1 MHDMSR
7 IVTTPE
13 HAVPHDL
20 ARHELRVQAVTVGVA
35 DVALAVLQPGPG
47 VVTPSVTR
55 HVSRGKRHAAPVLAA
70 VHRPVAEVGGAV
82 ALPLPVDPLAGVVHP
97 GL

>member
-1 MHDMSR
+1 MSR

-35 DVALAVLQPGPG
+35 DVALAVLQPGPA
-47 VVTPSVTR
+47 VVTPIVTCYFGVKIY
-55 HVSRGKRHAAPVLAA
+55 HGLVGVSRVSSTILVTGY
-70 VHRPVAEVGGAV
+70 
-82 ALPLPVDPLAGVVHP
+82 
-97 GL
+97 

>member
-1 MHDMSR
+1 MTRLHDMSR

-13 HAVPHDL
+13 HAVAHDL

-47 VVTPSVTR
+47 VVTLSVTC
-55 HVSRGKRHAAPVLAA
+55 HASRGTCTRRGRPPRRGSWWCRCPAAP
-70 VHRPVAEVGGAV
+70 R
-82 ALPLPVDPLAGVVHP
+82 
-97 GL
+97 

>member
-1 MHDMSR
+1 MSR

-13 HAVPHDL
+13 HAVAHDL

-47 VVTPSVTR
+47 VVTLSVTC
-55 HVSRGKRHAAPVLAA
+55 HVSRVKRHAAPVLAA
-70 VHRPVAEVGGAV
+70 VDRPVAEVGGAV
-82 ALPLPVDPLAGVVHP
+82 TLPLPIDSLAGVVHP

>member
-1 MHDMSR
+1 MTRLHDMSR

-13 HAVPHDL
+13 HAVAHDL

-47 VVTPSVTR
+47 VVTLSVTCHVSSVTR
-55 HVSRGKRHAAPVLAA
+55 HLYSPR
-70 VHRPVAEVGGAV
+70 
-82 ALPLPVDPLAGVVHP
+82 
-97 GL
+97 